1 MIGVRSLSK
10 YLGIGMCILPI
21 GECDNE
27 KPYTEVG
34 TGICKFAEL
43 ERFAAGWSAA
53 AYPDLTEEM
62 P

>member
-1 MIGVRSLSK
+1 
-10 YLGIGMCILPI
+10 MCILPI

-53 AYPDLTEEM
+53 AYPDFTEEM